1 MFLAVLILA
10 ALPGSPSPDALSQA
24 ADMAAEARGHPVTM
38 KRVEVTAS
46 VLGSIGV
53 NFAMN
58 KADASDPTAT
68 IFWATVVDVIPG
80 STAEKAGFK
89 PGDEI
94 VRLNAQL
101 VRGLTLVEFL
111 ALIQK
116 ERLRG
121 NLEWKVRRGLLGLE
135 HLVVFNGKPAGKANA
150 R

>member
-10 ALPGSPSPDALSQA
+10 VLPGSPSPDALSQA
-24 ADMAAEARGHPVTM
+24 ADMAAEARGRPVTM
-38 KRVEVTAS
+38 KRVEVIAA

-80 STAEKAGFK
+80 SEAQKAGFR

-94 VRLNAQL
+94 VRLNEQI
-101 VRGLTLVEFL
+101 VRGLTLTEFL
-111 ALIQK
+111 TLIQK

-121 NLEWKVRRGLLGLE
+121 NLQWKVRRGLLGLE
-135 HLVVFNGKPAGKANA
+135 HLVVFNGKPAAKSGP